1 MKTPRTWFRM
11 AVLLALFATV
21 QEMQTA
27 KAEVPAAFQ
36 STESFFAALNNV
48 TWECS
53 FPSYPRL
60 RFLPDKIELLSTD
73 NRVTRTLENI
83 SHPEPGVIQ
92 VGFSSQGVVLFIFAD
107 DLKTFVVANM
117 LDISEFDIPGATGS
131 VKLPVLPSDPPLDA
145 TLKEHFF
152 WSKVRLHASKMEVLD
167 AGGSVS
173 ATHEGYAFYPH
184 GLGLKLPEK
193 GAGLAVLSRQRAGG
207 WYLGG
212 RHLGAGVRTEL
223 VGLYRPGSSKMKD
236 FAQRSAHFNRPLL
249 RAGQEPLAYAQEQY
263 AIYHATNTYGETSEQ
278 VVYAY
283 NEIGKLRGYERSYDR
298 AAEWHAR
305 AYAAAKAH
313 FSNDQAKLLELG
325 TDLAESQGETGDFAA
340 SKTTLA
346 EVFPFLPPP
355 GGDPRVPYGFYKAL
369 GAAEFG
375 LRNYPQAAQIF
386 TDNYKRAV
394 EANFDGYIIDAL
406 LDLAACQMA
415 MNEPIEAAASL
426 NLAMAKQDERK
437 KKSPK
442 SVFDTYK
449 LSLACTAMKKW
460 EEAIKYSAET
470 QRRSSVTY
478 MECARLLA
486 LLNKGDKPG
495 AQKLAQDFSRRY
507 SGGLDEVEIR
517 RDIDAMIL
525 KVTST
530 AAALTPAATAE
541 LEQTWSQQVE
551 SLRKR
556 PLQNYIFARV
566 MVAAI
571 ASLKSGGEGG
581 Y

>member
-1 MKTPRTWFRM
+1 MKTSRLWFRM
-11 AVLLALFATV
+11 AVLLFLLTV
-21 QEMQTA
+21 GWESQTLR
-27 KAEVPAAFQ
+27 AEAPAAFQ
-36 STESFFAALNNV
+36 STESFFAALNKV
-48 TWECS
+48 TWESS
-53 FPSYPRL
+53 FTRYPRL
-60 RFLPDKIELLSTD
+60 RFLRDKIELLSTD
-73 NRVTRTLENI
+73 NRVTRTLDDI
-83 SHPEPGVIQ
+83 THLEPGVIR
-92 VGFSSQGVVLFIFAD
+92 VEFGSQGTDLFIFAD
-107 DLKTFVVANM
+107 DLKTFVVAFGQE
-117 LDISEFDIPGATGS
+117 ISEFDIPAATGP
-131 VKLPVLPSDPPLDA
+131 VRLPLLPSDPPLEA

-152 WSKVRLHASKMEVLD
+152 WDKVRLHAGKMEVLD
-167 AGGSVS
+167 AGGSVT
-173 ATHEGYAFYPH
+173 ATSEGYAFYPH

-193 GAGLAVLSRQRAGG
+193 NVGLAVLSRQRAGG

-223 VGLYRPGSSKMKD
+223 VGLFRPGQSKMRD
-236 FAQRSAHFNRPLL
+236 SPQRTAHFNRPLL
-249 RAGQEPLAYAQEQY
+249 RAGQERLATALEQY
-263 AIYHATNTYGETSEQ
+263 AIHHAANAYGETSEA
-278 VVYAY
+278 VVHAY

-313 FSNDQAKLLELG
+313 FSGNQAKLLELG

-340 SKTTLA
+340 SKATLA
-346 EVFPFLPPP
+346 EVFPHLPPP
-355 GGDPRVPYGFYKAL
+355 GGAIQVPYAYYKAM

-386 TDNYKRAV
+386 KDNYQRAM
-394 EANFDGYIIDAL
+394 EANSDGYIIDAL

-415 MNEPIEAAASL
+415 QNQPIEAAASVSL
-426 NLAMAKQDERK
+426 SISRHEERRAKF
-437 KKSPK
+437 PK
-442 SVFDTYK
+442 NTYDTYK
-449 LSLACTAMKKW
+449 LSLACSALQKW
-460 EEAIKYSAET
+460 EEAIKYSAEN

-486 LLNKGDKPG
+486 LLNKGDNAA
-495 AQKLAQDFSRRY
+495 AQKLAQVFSRRY

-530 AAALTPAATAE
+530 AAALTPQAIAE
-541 LEQTWSQQVE
+541 LEQTWAEQVE

-566 MVAAI
+566 MVAALT
-571 ASLKSGGEGG
+571 SLKSGG
-581 Y
+581 

>member
-1 MKTPRTWFRM
+1 MISTSSFKILILIIAASLSGSWSGIQAQQPG
-11 AVLLALFATV
+11 
-21 QEMQTA
+21 
-27 KAEVPAAFQ
+27 AAFQ
-36 STESFFAALNNV
+36 STETFLSALNNS

-53 FPSYPRL
+53 FNSYQRV
-60 RFLPDKIELLSTD
+60 RFHADKIELLSTD
-73 NRVTRTLENI
+73 NRVTRTLNDI
-83 SHPEPGVIQ
+83 SHLEPGVIK
-92 VGFSSQGVVLFIFAD
+92 VPFSSGGLALFIFAD

-117 LDISEFDIPGATGS
+117 QEITELEIPTATGP
-131 VKLPVLPSDPPLDA
+131 VKLPVQASDPPLEA

-152 WSKVRLHASKMEVLD
+152 MDKVRVHASKMEVLD
-167 AGGSVS
+167 AAGSVS
-173 ATHEGYAFYPH
+173 ATNEGFAYYPH

-193 GAGLAVLSRQRAGG
+193 GAGLVVLSRQRAGG

-212 RHLGAGVRTEL
+212 RHLGTGVRTEL

-236 FAQRSAHFNRPLL
+236 FALRSAHFNRPLL
-249 RAGQEPLAYAQEQY
+249 RAGQEPLADAQEQY

-313 FSNDQAKLLELG
+313 FSTDQSKLLELG

-340 SKTTLA
+340 SKATLA
-346 EVFPFLPPP
+346 EVFPFLPPA
-355 GGDPRVPYGFYKAL
+355 GGALSIPYGFYKAL

-386 TDNYKRAV
+386 NGNYQRAV
-394 EANFDGYIIDAL
+394 EAGSDGYIVDAL

-415 MNEPIEAAASL
+415 LNQPIEAAASL
-426 NLAMAKQDERK
+426 NLAMSKQDERK
-437 KKSPK
+437 QKSPK
-442 SVFDTYK
+442 STFDTYK
-449 LSLACTAMKKW
+449 LSLACTAMQKW
-460 EEAIKYSAET
+460 DESIKYSAEN

-486 LLNKGDKPG
+486 LLNKGDKAG
-495 AQKLAQDFSRRY
+495 AQKLAQGFSRRFT
-507 SGGLDEVEIR
+507 GGIDDVQIR

-530 AAALTPAATAE
+530 AAALTPQATAE
-541 LEQTWSQQVE
+541 LEQTWAEQVE

-571 ASLKSGGEGG
+571 ASLKSGG
-581 Y
+581 

>member
-1 MKTPRTWFRM
+1 MKTSCFWSRL
-11 AVLLALFATV
+11 AVFLALLATTLESPSAR
-21 QEMQTA
+21 
-27 KAEVPAAFQ
+27 AEAPAAFQ
-36 STESFFAALNNV
+36 STETFLAALNNA

-53 FPSYPRL
+53 FPSYPRV
-60 RFLPDKIELLSTD
+60 RFHADKIDLLSTD
-73 NRVTRTLENI
+73 NRVTRSLSKV
-83 SHPEPGVIQ
+83 SHPEPGVIR
-92 VGFSSQGVVLFIFAD
+92 VDYTGGEVVLFIFSD

-117 LDISEFDIPGATGS
+117 KEITEFDIPGAAGP
-131 VKLPVLPSDPPLDA
+131 VKLPALATDPPLEA

-152 WSKVRLHASKMEVLD
+152 WDKVRLHASKMEVLD
-167 AGGSVS
+167 ASGSVS
-173 ATHEGYAFYPH
+173 ATNEGYAFYPH

-212 RHLGAGVRTEL
+212 RHLGTGVRTEL
-223 VGLYRPGSSKMKD
+223 VGIFKPTLRSKMKD
-236 FAQRSAHFNRPLL
+236 FSLRSVHFTRPLL

-263 AIYHATNTYGETSEQ
+263 AMHHASFTYGETSEAI
-278 VVYAY
+278 VHAY

-305 AYAAAKAH
+305 AYAAAKAN
-313 FSNDQAKLLELG
+313 FANDPVKLLELG
-325 TDLAESQGETGDFAA
+325 TDFAESQGETGDFAA
-340 SKTTLA
+340 SKATLA
-346 EVFPFLPPP
+346 EVFPHLPPP
-355 GGDPRVPYGFYKAL
+355 GGAVQVPYAYFKAL

-375 LRNYPQAAQIF
+375 LRNYAQAAQIF
-386 TDNYKRAV
+386 TDNHKRAV
-394 EANFDGYIIDAL
+394 EANSDGYTIDAL

-415 MNEPIEAAASL
+415 QNQPIEAAASVS
-426 NLAMAKQDERK
+426 LAMSKQEERK
-437 KKSPK
+437 QKSPK
-442 SVFDTYK
+442 SIFDTYK
-449 LSLACTAMKKW
+449 LSLACTALQKW
-460 EEAIKYSAET
+460 DEAMKYSAET

-486 LLNKGDKPG
+486 LLNQGDKAG
-495 AQKLAQDFSRRY
+495 AQKLAQGFSRRFT
-507 SGGLDEVEIR
+507 GGIDDVQIR

-530 AAALTPAATAE
+530 AAALTPQATAE
-541 LEQTWSQQVE
+541 LEQTWAEQVE

-571 ASLKSGGEGG
+571 ASLKSGG
-581 Y
+581 